1 MSDPRVTKLRY
12 VGLAG
17 PDYATERD
25 FLRDPWGLEEAATD
39 GELAYFRAQGSTE
52 PFITRWR
59 GAAKRSLDVIGFA
72 VENRATV
79 DALAQRLARGGVKLI
94 SDPKRLDSPGGGY
107 GFRCFDPHGHT
118 LEISSDVA
126 TVAARELKR
135 GESIP
140 AVLSHVVLHTPD
152 MKKSV
157 NFYEEQLGFKVS
169 DWLGDFMS
177 FLRCNEVHH
186 SIAFIPGPACLNH
199 VAYEM
204 RDVDEMMRGAGRLL
218 KAKVTLKWGPG
229 RHTAGNN
236 TFSYF
241 LDPVGNSL
249 EYTAAVDRVDD
260 ATWKPTVYP
269 PGFEITDQWGT
280 SVLSDGPQGMA
291 KPIPDPA
298 LWQAPPV

>member
-17 PDYATERD
+17 PDYTTERS
-25 FLRDPWGLEEAATD
+25 FLRDPWGLEEIAAD
-39 GELAYFRAQGSTE
+39 GELAYFRAKGSTE

-72 VENRATV
+72 TENRAAV
-79 DALAQRLARGGVKLI
+79 DALAQRLARGGVQLI
-94 SDPKRLDSPGGGY
+94 SEPKRLDSPGGGY
-107 GFRCFDPHGHT
+107 GFRCFDPNGHT
-118 LEISSDVA
+118 LEVSSDVA
-126 TVAARELKR
+126 SVAAEELNH

-140 AVLSHVVLHTPD
+140 AVLSHIVLHTPD
-152 MKKSV
+152 LKKSV
-157 NFYEEQLGFKVS
+157 NFYEEHLGFKIS

-186 SIAFIPGPACLNH
+186 SIAFIPGPPSLNH

-249 EYTAAVDRVDD
+249 EYTAEVDRVDD

-269 PGFEITDQWGT
+269 MGFEITDQWGT

-291 KPIPDPA
+291 KPTPDPA
-298 LWQAPPV
+298 LWQTPPV

>member
-17 PDYATERD
+17 PNYATERD
-25 FLRDPWGLEEAATD
+25 FLQDPWGLEEVVTD
-39 GELAYFRAQGSTE
+39 GELAYFRAPGSTE

-72 VENRATV
+72 VDNRGTV
-79 DALAQRLARGGVKLI
+79 DALAQRFARGGVKLI

-126 TVAARELKR
+126 TVAPRELKR

-152 MKKSV
+152 IKKSV

-249 EYTAAVDRVDD
+249 EYTAEVDRVDD

-269 PGFEITDQWGT
+269 PSFEITDQWGT

-291 KPIPDPA
+291 KPTPDPA
-298 LWQAPPV
+298 LWQTPPV

>member
-25 FLRDPWGLEEAATD
+25 FLRDPWGLEEVATD

-52 PFITRWR
+52 PYITRWR

-72 VENRATV
+72 VQNRATV
-79 DALAQRLARGGVKLI
+79 DALAQRLARAGVKLI

-298 LWQAPPV
+298 LWQTPPV